1 MKGSCKYFTNC
12 PTMICIVWK
21 FLEKDY
27 GQKWF
32 WYLQNFKLTNKMSL
46 KLLILKHYQIKKK
59 KYQKNFDICHLI
71 IQILF
76 LITITCNNIYSNKC
90 VVRTIR
96 KTKPS
101 ELLTSLKESRSTND
115 KNCTFRVWQILAGG
129 ID

>member
-1 MKGSCKYFTNC
+1 MVLIFT
-12 PTMICIVWK
+12 K
-21 FLEKDY
+21 
-27 GQKWF
+27 
-32 WYLQNFKLTNKMSL
+32 LQTDKQDVIEVADFKTISN
-46 KLLILKHYQIKKK
+46 KKK

-71 IQILF
+71 LQILF

-101 ELLTSLKESRSTND
+101 ELLTSLKESRSTDD